1 MEDFHDAFTIVV
13 PVSEFLVG
21 VAAVTRCRSCTI
33 GKEDRRFHFVVP
45 FSGRSRVVP
54 EELAVGLMG
63 LPLCLLN

>member
-1 MEDFHDAFTIVV
+1 M
-13 PVSEFLVG
+13 G

-33 GKEDRRFHFVVP
+33 AKEERRFHFVVP

-54 EELAVGLMG
+54 EELAVGLIG